1 MGTFDVVDVMKLLI
15 FLSSFITSLVP
26 ILYFCVMGI
35 LRRNITRMESL
46 LYKEVWNVFI
56 YFYNFLSDK
65 NKKYAH
71 MNVCLSQ
78 SLSSKKTL

>member
-1 MGTFDVVDVMKLLI
+1 MYRALADVIGSGRVGYIQDERQWVRTFDVVDVMKLLI

-46 LYKEVWNVFI
+46 LYKEV
-56 YFYNFLSDK
+56 
-65 NKKYAH
+65 
-71 MNVCLSQ
+71 
-78 SLSSKKTL
+78 